1 MRLGGCGVRL
11 AKVVLLVSVLALA
24 GCGGLR
30 RVDRAKT
37 EGMVQ
42 EQARRDSLGVHQRVY
57 HSAEVV
63 GWEDLS
69 YELEIAPCVDSL
81 GRPQALAYH
90 RWRDGQGEHMVVKG
104 GGLRLRQVH
113 RQEVQ
118 QQRSEAAALEGVQ
131 VQQQRSGVA
140 LIRQEQQE
148 REVRKRGVWRW
159 WVVGIGVLVL
169 LWLIKKI
176 KEWKKYL

>member
-1 MRLGGCGVRL
+1 ME
-11 AKVVLLVSVLALA
+11 
-24 GCGGLR
+24 
-30 RVDRAKT
+30 RAKL
-37 EGMVQ
+37 EQVVQVQ
-42 EQARRDSLGVHQRVY
+42 ERGDSLGVHQRVY
-57 HSAEVV
+57 HRENVV

-69 YELEIAPCVDSL
+69 YELDIAPSLDSL
-81 GRPQALAYH
+81 GQPQALHYH
-90 RWRDGQGEHMVVKG
+90 RWRDAQGDHMVVKG

-131 VQQQRSGVA
+131 VQQQRSGVS
-140 LIRQEQQE
+140 LIAQEQQE
-148 REVRKRGVWRW
+148 QQVRKRGGWRW

-176 KEWKKYL
+176 KGWKKYL

>member
-1 MRLGGCGVRL
+1 MRL
-11 AKVVLLVSVLALA
+11 AKVMLLVSVFFLA

-30 RVDRAKT
+30 RVERAKS
-37 EGMVQ
+37 EQVVQ
-42 EQARRDSLGVHQRVY
+42 EQARGDSLGVHQRVY
-57 HSAEVV
+57 HSANVV

-69 YELEIAPCVDSL
+69 YELDISPIVDSL

-131 VQQQRSGVA
+131 VSQQRSGVA
-140 LIRQEQQE
+140 LIAQEQQE
-148 REVRKRGVWRW
+148 QQVRKRGGWRW
-159 WVVGIGVLVL
+159 WLVGIGVLVL
-169 LWLIKKI
+169 LWLVKKI
-176 KEWKKYL
+176 KGWKKYL

>member
-1 MRLGGCGVRL
+1 ML
-11 AKVVLLVSVLALA
+11 LLVSVFFLA

-30 RVDRAKT
+30 RVERAKS
-37 EGMVQ
+37 EQVVQ
-42 EQARRDSLGVHQRVY
+42 EQARGDSLGVHQRVY
-57 HSAEVV
+57 HSVNVV

-69 YELEIAPCVDSL
+69 YELDIAPSLDSL
-81 GRPQALAYH
+81 GRPQGLAYH
-90 RWRDGQGEHMVVKG
+90 RWRDAQGEHMVVKG
-104 GGLRLRQVH
+104 GGLRLRQEH

-131 VQQQRSGVA
+131 VQQQRSAEA
-140 LIRQEQQE
+140 LIAQQHQE

>member
-1 MRLGGCGVRL
+1 M
-11 AKVVLLVSVLALA
+11 LLVSVLFLA
-24 GCGGLR
+24 GCGGFR

-37 EGMVQ
+37 EAVVQ
-42 EQARRDSLGVHQRVY
+42 EQARGDSLGVHQRVY
-57 HSAEVV
+57 HSTEVV

-81 GRPQALAYH
+81 GRPQGLAYH

-104 GGLRLRQVH
+104 GGLRLREVH

-140 LIRQEQQE
+140 IIRQQQQVQQ
-148 REVRKRGVWRW
+148 VRNRGSWRW
-159 WVVGIGVLVL
+159 WVVGIGVLAL
-169 LWLIKKI
+169 LWFVKKI
-176 KEWKKYL
+176 KGWKKYL